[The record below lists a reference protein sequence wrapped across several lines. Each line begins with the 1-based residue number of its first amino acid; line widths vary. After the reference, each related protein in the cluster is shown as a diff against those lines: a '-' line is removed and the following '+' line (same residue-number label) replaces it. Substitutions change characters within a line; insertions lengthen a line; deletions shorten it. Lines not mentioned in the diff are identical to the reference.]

1 MQEII
6 LKIGYFERGLSK
18 SLKKVNIYFFF
29 WTQSLLMDKV
39 IKIKKGLELVTSC
52 SLGYKTST
60 EKFLYLLCIMWQSLM
75 MYYEAVFE
83 LLQKLHLEIY
93 GSQFMTHKLFHFHL
107 SFWIWNIWR
116 KKTEKF
122 LKIEYVENEK
132 SFLDE
137 IKNIFCSFWRA
148 IIWQKNKILIKNSR
162 HKL

>member
-137 IKNIFCSFWRA
+137 IKNIFYSFWRA

>member
-39 IKIKKGLELVTSC
+39 IQIKKGLELVTSC

-137 IKNIFCSFWRA
+137 IKNIFYSFWRA